1 MLKLFRRSKK
11 NNKGFTLV
19 ELIVVIAIMAIL
31 AVAVTPKL
39 TQFLDKSKIATD
51 KEIANTI
58 CTAFTSVSLD
68 EDAYATIPSSY
79 RGGVNILIPTDTG
92 KDNKFYF
99 TKSAT
104 SYEYTATDGT
114 ISASATTSTLNKFE
128 KAVMD
133 ILPTK
138 FTLKSNQWAKSGTT
152 CIVTVTGEGIVTVVL
167 ANGSDTYTVSKN

>member
-1 MLKLFRRSKK
+1 MLKSLLNKK

-68 EDAYATIPSSY
+68 ADAYATIPDQY
-79 RGGVNILIPTDTG
+79 KKPEGVDIFATPADATKNLLYYAGDSNHKYTAKEKAALGKFEAAVKAIIPTD
-92 KDNKFYF
+92 
-99 TKSAT
+99 
-104 SYEYTATDGT
+104 
-114 ISASATTSTLNKFE
+114 
-128 KAVMD
+128 
-133 ILPTK
+133 
-138 FTLKSNQWAKSGTT
+138 FTLKSAQWAKSEAT
-152 CIVTVTGEGIVTVVL
+152 CTVIVTGEGIVSVTL
-167 ANGSDTYTVSKN
+167 SDGAATNPVTYTVSKN